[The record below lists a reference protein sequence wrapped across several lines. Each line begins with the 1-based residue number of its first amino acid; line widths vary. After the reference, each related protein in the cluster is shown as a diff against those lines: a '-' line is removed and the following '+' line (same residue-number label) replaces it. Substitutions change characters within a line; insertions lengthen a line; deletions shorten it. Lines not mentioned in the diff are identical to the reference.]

1 MESLHRK
8 ESIALDSKFSPD
20 VKVYCKD
27 GTYRMAHRII
37 ISRLSHLLESVLKGN
52 QEEED
57 LAIILPDIPVQMID
71 LMLELAYVG
80 WVGGLGLNNIS
91 QVREVC
97 KILDIT
103 QSDFIVRSEDK
114 SASRSAAAVESSVR
128 KESVANECHDR
139 IETGGG
145 ADASDDDK
153 KSFVVQEEEY
163 NQFVPDFIETRN
175 KDKQGAFQCE
185 NCNKTF
191 IFAKSF
197 ERHQQICS
205 DRLAAATGIKKQKPR
220 KSKRKFEK
228 KEIYSDEE
236 SGNLS
241 SEKKYVI
248 VFKFQH
254 FEQIEDEYY
263 CRFPGCKYKS
273 GFKSLENCKNHQLL
287 QHATDQQKLFK
298 CDSCDKRF
306 ASNRLRNKHMNL
318 WHVKRFE
325 CNQCNKRFSEKTQ
338 LNIHKR
344 VHTGEKPFVCQLCG
358 YSCSQKSNLRKH
370 HLIKHATDETE
381 GDKIFSCDI
390 CSLSYNTKSNLNRHM
405 MRVHEDVQR
414 PIICEKCGKKFK
426 EKSGLTQHMY
436 SHGPAE
442 YNCTQCDAKFT
453 SPLYLVR
460 HTSRKHPVGGVQ
472 PFTCHVCKKG
482 FPVNHQLQ
490 IHIQAVHQKLKHS
503 CPNCNQLMG
512 RKNSLY
518 RHLKTGKCPGI
529 SQQQTTTDKTE
540 TSSELHLEP
549 MDIPF
554 VPDSGNAGMEHI
566 DNNVKAEG
574 RGSHTGDNV
583 DRDRVNTNVQIAG
596 EDDVFSGISAE
607 MSDLQSVAG
616 ACSSP
621 QIVPSYQM
629 LVAQQF
635 IIYPPKQP
643 PQSNSQ

>member
-114 SASRSAAAVESSVR
+114 SVSRSAIESSVSR
-128 KESVANECHDR
+128 KETISND
-139 IETGGG
+139 G

-153 KSFVVQEEEY
+153 KSLVHEEEY
-163 NQFVPDFIETRN
+163 NQFVPDFLETRN

-205 DRLAAATGIKKQKPR
+205 DRLAAATGIKRQKPR
-220 KSKRKFEK
+220 KSKRKCEK
-228 KEIYSDEE
+228 KEMHSDEE
-236 SGNLS
+236 NGNTS

-248 VFKFQH
+248 VFKFRH

-287 QHATDQQKLFK
+287 QHATDQQKLYK

-318 WHVKRFE
+318 WHIKRFE
-325 CNQCNKRFSEKTQ
+325 CNHCKKRFSEKTQ

-344 VHTGEKPFVCQLCG
+344 IHTGEKPFVCQICG
-358 YSCSQKSNLRKH
+358 YSCSQKSNLKKH
-370 HLIKHATDETE
+370 HDLKHSTDDSQ
-381 GDKIFSCDI
+381 GDKVFSCDI

-442 YNCTQCDAKFT
+442 YKCTQCDATFR
-453 SPLYLVR
+453 SPLYLER
-460 HTSRKHPVGGVQ
+460 HISRKHPVGGVQ
-472 PFTCHVCKKG
+472 PFTCRLCKKG

-518 RHLKTGKCPGI
+518 RHLKTGKCPAMT
-529 SQQQTTTDKTE
+529 QQQQITTSADKTQN
-540 TSSELHLEP
+540 SSLHLEP

-554 VPDSGNAGMEHI
+554 VPNSDHIGNANMGHI
-566 DNNVKAEG
+566 E
-574 RGSHTGDNV
+574 TGDKVEKRDGGDDQV
-583 DRDRVNTNVQIAG
+583 DADRVTTNNVQIAG
-596 EDDVFSGISAE
+596 GDDVFSGISAE
-607 MSDLQSVAG
+607 MSDLQSVAA

-643 PQSNSQ
+643 PPSNG